1 MAWPGLRRS
10 TLDMTTAM
18 SDARRS
24 ANRNV
29 IHELLFLSLL
39 DDVSDWDPPEDET
52 GVPKHRF

>member
-1 MAWPGLRRS
+1 
-10 TLDMTTAM
+10 MTTAM

-39 DDVSDWDPPEDET
+39 DDVSDWDPPEDGT